1 MKDREFIACELCKTM
16 TDEKH
21 LLENESF
28 PCAYCKGDHNK
39 FRPSKQFIQFL
50 LRNNYIVRLNRTV
63 KIILGFPG
71 VGKTYAKEYYKCTN
85 VHVLDSDSSNFSK
98 DMFPDNYIDYIK
110 QLIQEKDI
118 DMLFISSHDSVRKA
132 IYNDDFIMNNAAVY
146 ICYPDK
152 SLKEDF
158 INRYKNRGNN
168 DNFIQLITDNW
179 DKWIDDIEKEAYF
192 FPLKLQVE
200 NDTLLNQIKLLTLNN
215 II

>member
-1 MKDREFIACELCKTM
+1 MKDRQFIACELCRLM
-16 TDEKH
+16 TDDKH
-21 LLENESF
+21 IIEESDDF
-28 PCAYCKGDHNK
+28 PCKYCWGDHNN
-39 FRPSKQFIQFL
+39 FRPSKQFMQFL
-50 LRNNYIVRLNRTV
+50 LRNNYIVRLSRTV

-71 VGKTYAKEYYKCTN
+71 VGKTYAKEYYKGTN

-132 IYNDDFIMNNAAVY
+132 IYEDEYIMNNAAVY

-158 INRYKNRGNN
+158 IERFKNRGNN
-168 DNFIQLITDNW
+168 DNFIELISNNW
-179 DKWIDDIEKEAYF
+179 DKWIDNIENEGYF
-192 FPLKLQVE
+192 FPLKLKTTG
-200 NDTLLNQIKLLTLNN
+200 DTLLKQINLLRL
-215 II
+215 